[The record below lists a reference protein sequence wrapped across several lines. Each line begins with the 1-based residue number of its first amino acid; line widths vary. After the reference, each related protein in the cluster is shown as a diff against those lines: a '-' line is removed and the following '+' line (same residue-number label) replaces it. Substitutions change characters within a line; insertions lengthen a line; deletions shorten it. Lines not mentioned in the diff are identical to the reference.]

1 MRLLPALLLAGAA
14 AQAQV
19 VRVDAD
25 EPRAYGY
32 HVGDLVERRVV
43 VHVPAGWTLD
53 RGSIPQPGGRG
64 RSIELRRVDHR
75 EQGESGG
82 TRHELQLQYQVFLAP
97 SVVRTLETASFRLRV
112 QGPGRQEEARVEG
125 WPVTVA
131 PLVPVE
137 VSPRRGLGEWQ
148 PDAPVPRVPTAP
160 MEQRLVLWGALAALV
175 ALGLAL
181 AYAGPPWRAWRSQPF
196 GRAWRSLRGL
206 PAQPADADW
215 LAACRTLH
223 EALNATAGEVLFE
236 GGVARFVAAKPGFQA
251 LHDDL
256 VRFLRLSRAQFFGGA
271 PRAADDAAWLRTL
284 ARRCRDAE
292 RGLAR

>member
-1 MRLLPALLLAGAA
+1 MRLLPLLLLAGAA
-14 AQAQV
+14 AHAQG

-25 EPRAYGY
+25 EPRAFGY
-32 HVGDLVERRVV
+32 QVGDLVERRVV

-53 RGSIPQPGGRG
+53 RASIPQPGGRG
-64 RSIELRRVDHR
+64 HSIELRRVDHR
-75 EQGESGG
+75 ERGEPGG
-82 TRHELQLQYQVFLAP
+82 TRHELRLQYQVFVAP
-97 SVVRTLETASFRLRV
+97 AAVRTLETASFRLRL

-160 MEQRLVLWGALAALV
+160 FERRLAVWSALAALV
-175 ALGLAL
+175 ALGLL
-181 AYAGPPWRAWRSQPF
+181 ILYAGPPWRAWRAQPF
-196 GRAWRSLRGL
+196 GRAWRALRRL
-206 PAQPADADW
+206 PAQPPEADW
-215 LAACRTLH
+215 RAACRTLH
-223 EALNATAGEVLFE
+223 EALNASAGEVLFE
-236 GGVARFVAAKPGFQA
+236 AGLARFVAAKPGFQA

-256 VRFLRLSRAQFFGGA
+256 LRFLRLSRAQFFGGE